1 MIGPSIALWTLEGN
15 RIWLIRRVSLQWKF
29 SFYAL
34 LLLSMKDI
42 FIIGAGF
49 TGSRL
54 AQMLVAERRSV
65 VLIDK
70 DPDRARFAADRLDC
84 KVICAEGTDFDVLE
98 RAGIGSADS
107 LVALTGDDETNMAVC
122 SLVDSVWPHVR
133 KIARVRNFSYYTAA
147 DLARRR
153 SGGASSRPL
162 CGIDRMLNPDVEAS
176 SAIAR
181 AVRHGAVGNVLDLL
195 GNHVLVTLKLGEG
208 SALTG
213 VPLRSLK
220 GLAGWKNVIAFVE
233 SGGEAFLPD
242 GETVLKSGDVLGIVS
257 TEDGLAKLVETTRSA
272 EAEFRKIVVFGADRV
287 GMLLVAQLAAKA
299 KRSVWGML
307 FGSHQKAGGEV
318 IVVDRDA
325 ARCREVAER
334 YPSVRTVCG
343 DVTDSSLIAEENLC
357 NCNLLVAASG
367 NRELN
372 VLTAAYMKSRGA
384 EHCIALTENSAYD
397 EISAKLGIDVTVSLR
412 ESVVDRILSC
422 LRGRNVSSVH
432 SVCDRQFEI
441 VAGEISVS
449 SRAVG
454 KKLSEVGGKDSQC
467 LVLLVSDPGENEVC
481 VPDGDTVLRAGA
493 RVVIIAPAGE
503 TRIQQRFFGEG

>member
-1 MIGPSIALWTLEGN
+1 
-15 RIWLIRRVSLQWKF
+15 
-29 SFYAL
+29 
-34 LLLSMKDI
+34 MKDI

-54 AQMLVAERRSV
+54 AQMLAEEHRSV

-84 KVICAEGTDFDVLE
+84 KVLAAEGTDFDVLE

-122 SLVDSVWPHVR
+122 SLVDSVWPHVC

-147 DLARRR
+147 DLARHRA
-153 SGGASSRPL
+153 GGVSFRPL

-176 SAIAR
+176 SAIVR
-181 AVRHGAVGNVLDLL
+181 AVRHGAVGNVLDMP

-220 GLAGWKNVIAFVE
+220 GLAGWKNIIAFVE
-233 SGGEAFLPD
+233 SDGEALIPD
-242 GETVLKSGDVLGIVS
+242 GETVLKPGDMLGIVS
-257 TEDGLAKLVETTRSA
+257 RVDDIGSLVEATRSA
-272 EAEFRKIVVFGADRV
+272 DADFKKIVVFGADRV
-287 GMLLVAQLAAKA
+287 GMLLVAQLASRV
-299 KRSVWGML
+299 KRSVWDVL
-307 FGSHQKAGGEV
+307 FGQSKGRGGEV

-325 ARCREVAER
+325 SRCREVAER

-343 DVTDSSLIAEENLC
+343 DVTDSALIADEGLC
-357 NCNLLVAASG
+357 DCDLLVAASG

-372 VLTAAYMKSRGA
+372 LLTAAYMKSRGA
-384 EHCIALTENSAYD
+384 GRCIALTENSAYD

-412 ESVVDRILSC
+412 ESVVDGILSC
-422 LRGRNVSSVH
+422 LRGRNVISVH
-432 SVCDRQFEI
+432 SVCDRRFEI
-441 VAGEISVS
+441 VEGAISPS
-449 SRAVG
+449 SHAAG
-454 KKLSEVGGKDSQC
+454 KKLSAVGGRASEC
-467 LVLLVSDPGENEVC
+467 LVLLVSG
-481 VPDGDTVLRAGA
+481 PDGEDVRIPDGETVLNAKA
-493 RVVIIAPAGE
+493 RVVVIAPAGD
-503 TRIQQRFFGEG
+503 TRILQRFFGEG